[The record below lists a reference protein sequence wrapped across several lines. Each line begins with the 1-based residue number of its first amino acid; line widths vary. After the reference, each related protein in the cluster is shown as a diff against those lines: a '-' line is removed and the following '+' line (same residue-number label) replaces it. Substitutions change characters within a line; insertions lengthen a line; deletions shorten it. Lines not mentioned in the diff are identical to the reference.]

1 MAINP
6 IQLNNIDNPA
16 DEGQVQRRRLQG
28 AGGDKSFG
36 DMIQNAIESVD
47 ESSKVADGKMQDLV
61 AGKTENV
68 HDVMMSM
75 TKAQMSFELMT
86 EIRNRLVETYQTVSR
101 MQI

>member
-6 IQLNNIDNPA
+6 IQLNNIQNPA
-16 DEGQVQRRRLQG
+16 DEGKARWRKLQG
-28 AGGDKSFG
+28 ADNQKTFG
-36 DMIQNAIESVD
+36 DMVQDAINSVD
-47 ESSKVADGKMQDLV
+47 SASKVADAKMKDLV

-68 HDVMMSM
+68 HEVTMSM